1 MSPASL
7 APSPL
12 GAEALDQAEHCP
24 PEVARA
30 TLMDLT
36 VSNSLLGGSRA
47 AAFGLDRVLDATA
60 FPHPLTLLDLGAG
73 SGDVA
78 TYLVRHAARRD
89 VTLVPIAL
97 DLHREAVRRCR
108 RARVAALAAD
118 LAQLPLG
125 PRSVDI
131 VLASQLLHH
140 FARDAAAEIV
150 RRMDRVARVGVIVA
164 DLRRHPLA
172 MAGFWTAAH
181 LLGFHPVTRH
191 DGVLS
196 VRRGYVPRE
205 LTAVLAAAGVAAPV
219 VKRPGYRLVAAWS
232 TAHAHR

>member
-1 MSPASL
+1 MSTASL

-12 GAEALDQAEHCP
+12 GTEALDEAAKCAP
-24 PEVARA
+24 DVARA

-36 VSNSLLGGSRA
+36 VSNTLLGGSRA

-108 RARVAALAAD
+108 RARHAAAIAD
-118 LAQLPLG
+118 LAQLPLE

-131 VLASQLLHH
+131 VLASQILHH
-140 FARDAAAEIV
+140 FSRDAAAEIV
-150 RRMDRVARVGVIVA
+150 RAMDRMARVGVIVA
-164 DLRRHPLA
+164 DVRRHPLA

-196 VRRGYVPRE
+196 VRRGFSPSELGAV
-205 LTAVLAAAGVAAPV
+205 LTAAGIAATV

-232 TAHAHR
+232 TARAHR

>member
-1 MSPASL
+1 MSIASL

-12 GAEALDQAEHCP
+12 GTEALDDSGHCP

-30 TLMDLT
+30 TLMDLA
-36 VSNSLLGGSRA
+36 VSNTLLGGSRA
-47 AAFGLDRVLDATA
+47 AAFGLDRVLEATA

-89 VTLVPIAL
+89 IALVPVAL
-97 DLHREAVRRCR
+97 DLHREAARRCH
-108 RARVAALAAD
+108 RARHAAVIAD
-118 LAQLPLG
+118 LAHLPLG
-125 PRSVDI
+125 ARAVDI
-131 VLASQLLHH
+131 ILASQLLHH
-140 FARDAAAEIV
+140 FSRDAAAEIV
-150 RRMDRVARVGVIVA
+150 RTMDRMARVGVIIA
-164 DLRRHPLA
+164 DLRRHALA

-196 VRRGYVPRE
+196 VRRGFSPRE
-205 LTAVLAAAGVAAPV
+205 LGGVLAAAGVTATV

-232 TAHAHR
+232 TARAHR

>member
-1 MSPASL
+1 MSTASL

-12 GAEALDQAEHCP
+12 GTEALDEPGHCSP
-24 PEVARA
+24 DVARA

-36 VSNSLLGGSRA
+36 VSNTLLGGSRA
-47 AAFGLDRVLDATA
+47 AAFGLDRVLDAA
-60 FPHPLTLLDLGAG
+60 AYPHPLTLLDLGAG
-73 SGDVA
+73 SGDVT
-78 TYLVRHAARRD
+78 TYLVRRAARRG
-89 VTLVPIAL
+89 VALAPVAL
-97 DLHREAVRRCR
+97 DRHGEAIRRCR
-108 RARVAALAAD
+108 RAGHATVAAD

-140 FARDAAAEIV
+140 FARDTAAEIV
-150 RRMDRVARVGVIVA
+150 RTMDRVARIGVIVA
-164 DLRRHPLA
+164 DLRRHAVA

-181 LLGFHPVTRH
+181 LLGFHPISRH

-196 VRRGYVPRE
+196 VRRGFTPHE
-205 LTAVLAAAGVAAPV
+205 LRAVLAAAGVAAPV

-232 TAHAHR
+232 TARAHG